1 MGCAD
6 EKDLM
11 EEEDTEMEWNQR
23 LHLIIGEKG
32 LSGLKLTGNSLLR
45 LFKTSL
51 TIPNSKSFVNLHVMF
66 MNITSLQCCLLKTGF
81 CWLIRH

>member
-23 LHLIIGEKG
+23 SHLVIGEKG

-45 LFKTSL
+45 LFINRKL
-51 TIPNSKSFVNLHVMF
+51 ALEIVQVKNMF
-66 MNITSLQCCLLKTGF
+66 NHHNNPKD
-81 CWLIRH
+81 